1 MRKWF
6 FIALALALA
15 GCGGGSSEWHGLSV
29 PEGGF
34 AILMR
39 GQPQYFPQQ
48 FDTPAGKLSAY
59 LYSSDRPDAY
69 FAVGYTD
76 YPLALAVGAEPD
88 KVFAGA
94 RDTWLKRIGG
104 TAAMTTP
111 LKLDGKYPGVQ
122 FSAAG
127 KYQDRDA
134 LLEGRLYLVDQR
146 LYQIIALSLPGE
158 IQQAVVIRYFESF
171 KLIPVEYPE
180 KFTIKPPAV
189 DKK

>member
-1 MRKWF
+1 MKKWLF
-6 FIALALALA
+6 MVLALALA
-15 GCGGGSSEWHGLSV
+15 GCGGGSSEWQTLRV

-39 GQPQYFPQQ
+39 GQPVYFPQQ
-48 FDTPAGKLSAY
+48 LDTPVGKLSAY

-94 RDTWLKRIGG
+94 RETWLKRIGG
-104 TAAMTTP
+104 ATAITTP

-122 FSAAG
+122 FTATG
-127 KYQDRDA
+127 KYQERDA
-134 LLEGRLYLVDQR
+134 VLEGRLYLVDQR
-146 LYQIIALSLPGE
+146 LYQIVALSRPGE
-158 IQQAVVIRYFESF
+158 IQQAVVNRYFESF
-171 KLIPVEYPE
+171 KLIPVEYTE
-180 KFTIKPPAV
+180 KLQIKPPTV